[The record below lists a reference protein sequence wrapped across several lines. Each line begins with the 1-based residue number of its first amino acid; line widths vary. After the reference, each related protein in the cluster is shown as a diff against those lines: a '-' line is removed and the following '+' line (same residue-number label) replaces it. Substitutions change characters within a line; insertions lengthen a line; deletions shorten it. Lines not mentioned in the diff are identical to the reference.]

1 MISGAAIFSVWI
13 SAVTASVSLAGV
25 WGSDSAPIFGLL
37 PDISNVRQFLDYAL
51 HDMRR
56 DKAGI
61 ECYATPPR
69 FAKRRSN
76 ERLQCE
82 CGPGLWE
89 ETSGVI
95 TKNQNDRH
103 REHLKRGIAPLILCS
118 AETWE

>member
-37 PDISNVRQFLDYAL
+37 SDISNVRQFLDYAL

-61 ECYATPPR
+61 KCYAMPPAIR
-69 FAKRRSN
+69 KEVRSN
-76 ERLQCE
+76 KRLPCE

-103 REHLKRGIAPLILCS
+103 RG
-118 AETWE
+118 